1 MKNRVVTEK
10 IDMKTKSEPTIRCDV
25 CGKER
30 AHVRYLTRSYG
41 KGANLFVIE
50 NVPVVCCSACGANYI
65 TADTAHEIARIKL
78 HRKALAVQRSVAVAE
93 FA

>member
-1 MKNRVVTEK
+1 
-10 IDMKTKSEPTIRCDV
+10 MKTKTERIKICDI
-25 CGKER
+25 CGKEN
-30 AHVRYLTRSYG
+30 AQIRYLTRSYG

-78 HRKALAVQRSVAVAE
+78 HRKAFAVQRPVAVAE

>member
-1 MKNRVVTEK
+1 MKNKTQHVITC
-10 IDMKTKSEPTIRCDV
+10 DM
-25 CGKER
+25 CGKPT
-30 AHVRYLTRSYG
+30 AAIRYLTRSYG

-50 NVPVVCCSACGANYI
+50 HVPVVCCSACGANYI

-78 HRKALAVQRSVAVAE
+78 HRQSFAVQRPVAVAE

>member
-1 MKNRVVTEK
+1 MKN
-10 IDMKTKSEPTIRCDV
+10 KTQQTIRCDM
-25 CGKER
+25 CGNSSASIR
-30 AHVRYLTRSYG
+30 HLTRSYG

-50 NVPVVCCSACGANYI
+50 NVPVVCCSECGANYM

-78 HRKALAVQRSVAVAE
+78 HRKAFAVQRSVAVAE